1 MTQIQTKQSILKLI
15 KEAKT
20 QFLGTGKS
28 LLDIEDYVAE
38 YLTAN
43 GVIVPPCKVGD
54 KVWFLNIYPSIC
66 MYRNFVYEAMV
77 VRVYVEHDNELT
89 LAIRIKNEW
98 GTIEYPRIREEIGKT
113 VFLSRE
119 EAEKALRERSKE

>member
-1 MTQIQTKQSILKLI
+1 MTQRKRLI
-15 KEAKT
+15 E
-20 QFLGTGKS
+20 
-28 LLDIEDYVAE
+28 LLENVPASPDGEKNIEMIAE
-38 YLTAN
+38 YLLEN

-119 EAEKALRERSKE
+119 EAEKALERVKKDD